1 MMDCSQDDKDQPRKP
16 SFLGDMETNLPY
28 LTFDN
33 WSYGSVL
40 GCLEKLFLINSNFFF
55 LEKSLN
61 ASVVA
66 LFLNVAGTED
76 WYGS

>member
-1 MMDCSQDDKDQPRKP
+1 M
-16 SFLGDMETNLPY
+16 
-28 LTFDN
+28 
-33 WSYGSVL
+33 L